1 METQQESQTES
12 TGVSAMMG
20 EVRRVSDRAAV
31 RASGGQVEDET
42 LPQGTPTV
50 EAGAETPVESP
61 EPAEEAS
68 VAPEGDA
75 APATEPAE
83 EEGPIRIAG
92 REFKSQREAFEW
104 AEKLEQERLIAE
116 AHTAGVREALEAQA
130 RTAVVPPQPEEDF
143 ETKFYSNPKETL
155 REMQTRARDEAVHIM
170 RAESAREKAWN
181 EFSNLYP
188 DIRRQDAEVIL
199 ANNAETIG
207 KLPRDKGFEALARA
221 VYREYDEIANIR
233 KPKQVLTDRKPAIS
247 PSGSA
252 PRGVTP
258 PKREEKPLSF
268 ADQLNRL
275 KKR

>member
-1 METQQESQTES
+1 MNVQNESQTE
-12 TGVSAMMG
+12 GVSAMMG

-31 RASGGQVEDET
+31 KANGGQVEDEA
-42 LPQGTPTV
+42 LPQGSSAV
-50 EAGAETPVESP
+50 EEREETPVESQV
-61 EPAEEAS
+61 ATEEAS

-75 APATEPAE
+75 VTAAGSAE

-130 RTAVVPPQPEEDF
+130 RSAAIAAPPVPEEDF

-233 KPKQVLTDRKPAIS
+233 KPKQVLTDRKPAVS

-258 PKREEKPLSF
+258 QKKEEKPLSF
-268 ADQLNRL
+268 ADQLKRL
-275 KKR
+275 NKK